1 MALVHLKETLLQL
14 RVSKTP
20 AVLMS
25 IDFQGAFDSVW
36 HPRVLAF
43 FRERCVPANLYHMLR
58 TFLQQRWVVFRSN
71 AGEQVA
77 YPSLGSPQGSPI
89 SPLLW
94 NVVIHDLLCLP
105 LPTGITIQAY
115 ADDTIVVIPAES
127 RERLGE
133 VGSTVLKNIVKW
145 TVGARVT
152 LSTEKTYCVL
162 FSNGHR
168 GMEKWRPCIRL
179 NPTDKKLTYKDSLR
193 ILGVVFDTRLS
204 FFKHAEYLKE
214 KTELLVAKIGVLSGM
229 QGGLLRPEQKGTL
242 YKNVILPAIMYGSPV
257 WWDAI
262 CPDCRLKSRVTSLQ
276 RAVLLNL
283 LGGVQD
289 HTNDGTSSAHESTAH
304 RARIGKGMRSLS
316 YSLLAS
322 QFVTDSWLSVRPD
335 RLLPTLDI
343 WQEHPAAR
351 CAFRFCRLTRD
362 EARRMARLPGLH
374 IYTDGSYTDRLAGAA
389 FVVLGPSERIGAV
402 GRYRVENAT
411 SAYCTEVIA
420 LIEALIYIKNK
431 CSAATVRLYTDCLSL
446 LQATSEYKTTDPRVR
461 DVKALLKEVSARTK
475 ITLYHVPG
483 HSGLFGNE
491 LADFL
496 AARAARL
503 GDARQAPITPRAVRS
518 MLRREQLRRWESDW
532 RENNAD
538 TDLFKWVPHVLDAPS
553 WFPPNRTLVTLLT
566 GHGRFHSYFHR
577 FNLLAEPVCSCD
589 ATCEGTDHYLLVK
602 LVGDTIPDLA

>member
-1 MALVHLKETLLQL
+1 
-14 RVSKTP
+14 
-20 AVLMS
+20 
-25 IDFQGAFDSVW
+25 
-36 HPRVLAF
+36 
-43 FRERCVPANLYHMLR
+43 
-58 TFLQQRWVVFRSN
+58 
-71 AGEQVA
+71 
-77 YPSLGSPQGSPI
+77 
-89 SPLLW
+89 
-94 NVVIHDLLCLP
+94 
-105 LPTGITIQAY
+105 
-115 ADDTIVVIPAES
+115 
-127 RERLGE
+127 
-133 VGSTVLKNIVKW
+133 
-145 TVGARVT
+145 
-152 LSTEKTYCVL
+152 
-162 FSNGHR
+162 
-168 GMEKWRPCIRL
+168 MEKWRPGIRL

-214 KTELLVAKIGVLSGM
+214 KTELLVAKVGVLSGM
-229 QGGLLRPEQKGTL
+229 QGGLLRPEQKVTL

-276 RAVLLNL
+276 RTVLLNL
-283 LGGVQD
+283 LGAFK
-289 HTNDGTSSAHESTAH
+289 TTRTTALQVLM
-304 RARIGKGMRSLS
+304 RAPPIALELERANAEFE
-316 YSLLAS
+316 LLIARKS
-322 QFVTDSWLSVRPD
+322 IRYGQLSVRPD
-335 RLLPTLDI
+335 RLLPTLDV

-389 FVVLGPSERIGAV
+389 FVVSGPSERIGAV

-420 LIEALIYIKNK
+420 LIEALKYINNK

-461 DVKALLKEVSARTK
+461 DMKALLKEISARTK
-475 ITLYHVPG
+475 ISLYHVPG

-503 GDARQAPITPRAVRS
+503 GDARQAPLTPRAVRS

-553 WFPPNRTLVTLLT
+553 WFPPNRALVTLLT

-577 FNLLAEPVCSCD
+577 FNLLAEPVCSCG
-589 ATCEGTDHYLLVK
+589 ATCEGTDHYLYDCPPY
-602 LVGDTIPDLA
+602 DTDNAKN